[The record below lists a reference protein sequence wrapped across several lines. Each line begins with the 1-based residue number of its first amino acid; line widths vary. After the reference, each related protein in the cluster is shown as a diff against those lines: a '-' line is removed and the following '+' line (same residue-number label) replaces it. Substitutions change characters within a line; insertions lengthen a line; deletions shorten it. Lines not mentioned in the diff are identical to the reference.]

1 MKKLYDHTDVQLT
14 ELFGLGDIDAFE
26 EIYNRYWLKLYSA
39 AYKRVKE
46 RETAQE
52 IVQDF
57 FTSFWINREQVKIQT
72 SLQGY
77 LFTSIKYL
85 VLNYKRAEAVRNSYA
100 EILQMVNGS
109 FDNSTEENYYYKELL
124 ERVEVE
130 VNHLP
135 PKCRNVFELSRKQYK
150 TNKEIAQLMGI
161 SEKTVEN
168 HLTKALR
175 YLRVNLNSVLLLA
188 FLYLRK

>member
-1 MKKLYDHTDVQLT
+1 MKKFFDLTDVELI
-14 ELFGLGDIDAFE
+14 ELFEQGDIVAFE
-26 EIYNRYWLKLYSA
+26 EIYSRYWLKLYAA
-39 AYKRVKE
+39 AYKRIKE
-46 RETAQE
+46 REAAQE

-57 FTSFWINREQVKIQT
+57 FTSFWINRHQVKIQS

-100 EILQMVNGS
+100 EILLMVNNS
-109 FDNSTEENYYYKELL
+109 ADSSTEENYYYKELL
-124 ERVEVE
+124 ERLEEEVT
-130 VNHLP
+130 HLP
-135 PKCRNVFELSRKQYK
+135 PKCRNVFELSRNQYK
-150 TNKEIAQLMGI
+150 SNKEIALLLGI

-175 YLRVNLNSVLLLA
+175 FLKVHLNVLVLFFLLR
-188 FLYLRK
+188 

>member
-1 MKKLYDHTDVQLT
+1 MKRLSDHTDIQLT
-14 ELFGLGDIDAFE
+14 ELFTLGDIDAFE

-100 EILQMVNGS
+100 EILLLVNNS

-124 ERVEVE
+124 ERVETE
-130 VNHLP
+130 VNQLP

-175 YLRVNLNSVLLLA
+175 YLRVNLNSLLLLT
-188 FLYLRK
+188 FLFLRK

>member
-1 MKKLYDHTDVQLT
+1 MKKLYDHTDIQLT

-39 AYKRVKE
+39 AYKRLRD

-100 EILQMVNGS
+100 EILQMVNSS

-175 YLRVNLNSVLLLA
+175 YLRVNLNSVLLLT

>member
-1 MKKLYDHTDVQLT
+1 MKKFCDHTDVQLIEFF
-14 ELFGLGDIDAFE
+14 ELGNMGAFE

-39 AYKRVKE
+39 AYKRLKE
-46 RETAQE
+46 RETAKE

-77 LFTSIKYL
+77 LFTSVKYL
-85 VLNYKRAEAVRNSYA
+85 VLNHKRAEAVRNSYV
-100 EILQMVNGS
+100 EILLMVNNS

-130 VNHLP
+130 VNQLP

-175 YLRVNLNSVLLLA
+175 YLRVNLNSFLLLA
-188 FLYLRK
+188 LICLRK

>member
-1 MKKLYDHTDVQLT
+1 MKKLYDHTDIQLT

-57 FTSFWINREQVKIQT
+57 FTSLWINREQVKIQT

-100 EILQMVNGS
+100 EILQMVNSS

-175 YLRVNLNSVLLLA
+175 YLRVNLNSVLLLT

>member
-52 IVQDF
+52 IVQEF
-57 FTSFWINREQVKIQT
+57 FTSFWINREHVKIQT

-100 EILQMVNGS
+100 EILQMVNSS

-188 FLYLRK
+188 VLYLRK

>member
-1 MKKLYDHTDVQLT
+1 MKKFGDYTDIQLV
-14 ELFGLGDIDAFE
+14 ELFGFGDIGAFE
-26 EIYNRYWLKLYSA
+26 EIYNRYWLKLYAA
-39 AYKRVKE
+39 AYKRLKE
-46 RETAQE
+46 RETAKE

-57 FTSFWINREQVKIQT
+57 FTSFWINREQVKIRT

-85 VLNYKRAEAVRNSYA
+85 VLNHKRAEAVRNSYA
-100 EILQMVNGS
+100 EILLMVGNS

-124 ERVEVE
+124 ERVETE
-130 VNHLP
+130 VNLLP

-150 TNKEIAQLMGI
+150 TNKEIAELMGI

-175 YLRVNLNSVLLLA
+175 YLRVNLNSLLLLT

>member
-1 MKKLYDHTDVQLT
+1 MKKLYDHTDIQLT

-39 AYKRVKE
+39 AYKRLRD

-100 EILQMVNGS
+100 EILQMVNSS

>member
-1 MKKLYDHTDVQLT
+1 MKKLNDHTDIQLT
-14 ELFGLGDIDAFE
+14 ELFGLGNIDAFE
-26 EIYNRYWLKLYSA
+26 EIYNRYWLKLYAA
-39 AYKRVKE
+39 AYKRLKE
-46 RETAQE
+46 RETAKE

-57 FTSFWINREQVKIQT
+57 FTSFWINREHVEIQT

-77 LFTSIKYL
+77 LFMSIKYL

-100 EILQMVNGS
+100 EILLMVNNS

-124 ERVEVE
+124 ERVETE
-130 VNHLP
+130 VNQLP

-175 YLRVNLNSVLLLA
+175 YLRVNLNSLLLLA
-188 FLYLRK
+188 FLFCRK